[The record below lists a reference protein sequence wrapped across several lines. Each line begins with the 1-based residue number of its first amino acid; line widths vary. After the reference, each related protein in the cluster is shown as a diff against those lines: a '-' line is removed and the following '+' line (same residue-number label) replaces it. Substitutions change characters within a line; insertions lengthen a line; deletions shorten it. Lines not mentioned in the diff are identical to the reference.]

1 MAPILT
7 LSKSVQRGVAA
18 VWSLQE
24 TVADELR
31 EALEAA
37 HPLSLDDDLAEEVA
51 STVDTIARR
60 EIEEIVSALSRL
72 SGIASGRYVPLDD
85 FCRGVYE
92 TMRNSEDHALVLPES
107 EQAPF
112 RGRLKSLM
120 STRSIHL
127 WGRARLVFTEHERFE
142 AEFAALAE
150 RWLADTAH
158 VSSLSQVSDV
168 NSIHPP
174 VGQGAAGIHGARTVR
189 SRVCRA
195 CRAMACRYGA
205 CFVSF
210 ADRDA
215 SGISADYRN
224 GSRCIG
230 ADIEMDAP
238 GTSRVLVLGA
248 GDDRQRNACHG
259 GDGWSDQGD
268 ETGLDCLGRR
278 TRFRL
283 TAPCR

>member
-7 LSKSVQRGVAA
+7 LSKSIQRGVAA

-37 HPLSLDDDLAEEVA
+37 SPLSLDDDLAEDVA

-60 EIEEIVSALSRL
+60 EIEEIVTALSRL

-92 TMRNSEDHALVLPES
+92 TMRNSEDHALILSES

-158 VSSLSQVSDV
+158 VSSLSQIVM
-168 NSIHPP
+168 HPAYQQII
-174 VGQGAAGIHGARTVR
+174 GMG
-189 SRVCRA
+189 
-195 CRAMACRYGA
+195 
-205 CFVSF
+205 
-210 ADRDA
+210 RDA
-215 SGISADYRN
+215 LVPILKWMRQGRPGYWFWALETIARETPVT
-224 GSRCIG
+224 
-230 ADIEMDAP
+230 AEM
-238 GTSRVLVLGA
+238 A
-248 GDDRQRNACHG
+248 GRIKEMKRAWIAWG
-259 GDGWSDQGD
+259 EERG
-268 ETGLDCLGRR
+268 
-278 TRFRL
+278 FV
-283 TAPCR
+283 